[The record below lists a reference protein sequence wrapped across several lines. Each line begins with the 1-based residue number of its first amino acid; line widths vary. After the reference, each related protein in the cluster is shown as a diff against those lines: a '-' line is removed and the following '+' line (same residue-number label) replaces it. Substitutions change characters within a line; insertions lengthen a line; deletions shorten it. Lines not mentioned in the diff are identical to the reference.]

1 MGGEDEGAALRRQ
14 GDRGEPCIGRAGDQ
28 PLAQQPLEIGPA
40 QGDDAAAEGRL
51 ERSADPLAHDPHGQD
66 VVVGGLSHEPGGG
79 RIAGPPCLEHHR
91 GDRGAAAD
99 APIDWGTVLPV
110 ADVKAGEAVFAKCKS
125 CHTIE
130 AGGPNG
136 TGPNLH
142 GVLGRISGTH
152 AGFAYSPAMVEHGK
166 TVGAWTFEELSEF
179 VAAPQKHTPG
189 TKMTFVGLK
198 KPEDRINLIAYL
210 NTQGSNLPFPAPKPA
225 AAAAPAAD
233 GAAAPAAAE
242 GAPAAPAE
250 GAAAP
255 AAGAAPAA
263 AAPAAK

>member
-1 MGGEDEGAALRRQ
+1 MSDLTFNKVAGAVLATGLAIIGLREISSGVFAPKEVEKPGYAIEVAEEAGGEG
-14 GDRGEPCIGRAGDQ
+14 
-28 PLAQQPLEIGPA
+28 
-40 QGDDAAAEGRL
+40 
-51 ERSADPLAHDPHGQD
+51 
-66 VVVGGLSHEPGGG
+66 
-79 RIAGPPCLEHHR
+79 
-91 GDRGAAAD
+91 GAAAA